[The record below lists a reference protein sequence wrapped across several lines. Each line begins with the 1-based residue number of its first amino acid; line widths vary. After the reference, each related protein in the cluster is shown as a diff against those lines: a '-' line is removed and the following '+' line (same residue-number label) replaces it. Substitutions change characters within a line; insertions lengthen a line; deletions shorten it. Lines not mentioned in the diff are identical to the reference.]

1 METKQ
6 ELLVFWKLGTSLAG
20 AIVIGREWWGF
31 LMNAAYVL

>member
-20 AIVIGREWWGF
+20 AIVIGRE
-31 LMNAAYVL
+31 